1 VDCTLQSDK
10 AIIEQLNSMQ
20 SSIED
25 VAGEMEKTAD
35 NQAAIAQ
42 YEELDEEATTII
54 GRLVRRSR

>member
-1 VDCTLQSDK
+1 
-10 AIIEQLNSMQ
+10 MQ
-20 SSIED
+20 STIED
-25 VAGEMEKTAD
+25 VADEMEKSAD